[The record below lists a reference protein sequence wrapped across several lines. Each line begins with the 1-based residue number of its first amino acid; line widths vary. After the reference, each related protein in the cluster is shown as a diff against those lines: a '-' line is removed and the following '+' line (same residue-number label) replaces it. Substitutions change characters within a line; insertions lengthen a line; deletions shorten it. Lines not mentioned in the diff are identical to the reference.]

1 MKQNIFIKN
10 NYIERIFKQISK
22 NKNKKILIITDI
34 NIENKYSKYI
44 KIALKNKNV
53 IIHTIYKNEW
63 DKNLKTIT
71 KLWKI
76 LLSNKFDR
84 NSLVI
89 ALGGGVIG
97 DVAGFVASTWMRGID
112 FIQIPTTLLAMV
124 DSSIG
129 GKTGFNFEYGK
140 NLVGTFYPAKFI
152 IEDLDFLM
160 TLSDREYKN
169 GLAEVI
175 KYGVIYKSCFLREDL
190 FSFLEMNIDKILER
204 KDDIILKKMI
214 ELCIEAK
221 TNIIKIDEKEN
232 NLRKIL
238 NFGHTLGHSLESLQH
253 FIGLKHGEALALG
266 MDFAMFLAVELGIY
280 DVDFYFRL
288 LDLLCKTGFKMIDW
302 KNDIFNNNSEFVF
315 DKIIEIMSCD
325 KKIVAGK
332 IDFILPFKSMGEVKI
347 ESLDLNFIRKM
358 LIKWI
363 KGE

>member
-44 KIALKNKNV
+44 KITLKNKNV

-71 KLWKI
+71 NLWEI
-76 LLSNKFDR
+76 LLTNKFDR

-89 ALGGGVIG
+89 ALGGGVVG
-97 DVAGFVASTWMRGID
+97 DIAGFVASTWMRGID

-129 GKTGFNFEYGK
+129 GKTGVNFEYGK
-140 NLVGTFYPAKFI
+140 NLVGTFYPAKFVL
-152 IEDLDFLM
+152 EDLAFLK
-160 TLSDREYKN
+160 TLNDREYMN

-175 KYGVIYKSCFLREDL
+175 KYGVIYKDCLLKEDL
-190 FSFLEMNIDKILER
+190 FSFLEMNIDKILQR
-204 KDDIILKKMI
+204 KDDAILKKMI
-214 ELCIEAK
+214 KLCIEAK
-221 TNIIKIDEKEN
+221 GNIIKIDEKEK

-238 NFGHTLGHSLESLQH
+238 NFGHTLGHSLESFQ
-253 FIGLKHGEALALG
+253 FYKGLKHGEALVLG
-266 MDFAMFLAVELGIY
+266 MNFAMFLAVELGLCDIS
-280 DVDFYFRL
+280 FYFRL
-288 LDLLCKTGFKMIDW
+288 VDLLYKTRFKMIDW
-302 KNDIFNNNSEFVF
+302 KNDIFNNKNEDVF

-332 IDFILPFKSMGEVKI
+332 VDFVLPFKRIGEVKI
-347 ESLDLNFIRKM
+347 ESLDLYFIRKM
-358 LIKWI
+358 LIKWV